1 MPEEHDERAG
11 FGEPDDFTE
20 ANEFDD
26 LDDLDEDEP
35 GDAGRARPAPGYPA
49 GGYPAPPGGWRRGG
63 RDRLRRGLPFAVT
76 ALVAGATAFGV
87 VTVAVHDAAAIPTAA
102 SSTPSS
108 GAPSGGTPSGGTP
121 SGGTPTDGAG
131 RGTQLAPNAGG
142 AVPSVP
148 SGATLRVEIGGPV
161 TAVSA
166 TSITLGGGGRE
177 VTAAVTAATKVT
189 GKVTSIG
196 GVKVGDVVS
205 ATITD
210 TNGKLTATSIQD
222 PASLPPASAQ

>member
-1 MPEEHDERAG
+1 MPEEHDERTG
-11 FGEPDDFTE
+11 FGEPGDFTE

-26 LDDLDEDEP
+26 LDDLDDDEP
-35 GDAGRARPAPGYPA
+35 GDAGRALSTPGYPS
-49 GGYPAPPGGWRRGG
+49 GGYPAPPDGWRRGG
-63 RDRLRRGLPFAVT
+63 RDRLRRALPFAVT

-87 VTVAVHDAAAIPTAA
+87 VTVAVHGAAAIPTAA
-102 SSTPSS
+102 NSTPSS
-108 GAPSGGTPSGGTP
+108 GPPSGGTPSAGPPAGG
-121 SGGTPTDGAG
+121 SGG
-131 RGTQLAPNAGG
+131 GTQLAPNAGG

-177 VTAAVTAATKVT
+177 VTAAVTTATKVT

-205 ATITD
+205 ATITG

-222 PASLPPASAQ
+222 PASLPPAPAQ